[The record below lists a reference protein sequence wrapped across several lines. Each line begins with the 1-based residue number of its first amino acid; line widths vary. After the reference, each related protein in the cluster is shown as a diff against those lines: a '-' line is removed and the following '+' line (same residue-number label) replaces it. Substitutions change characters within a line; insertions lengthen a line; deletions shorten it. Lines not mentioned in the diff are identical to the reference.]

1 MKYEYDYPKADVC
14 ADAVVIMYDEEAEK
28 DKILL
33 VQRNR
38 EPFAGAYALPG
49 GFLEMDIDEN
59 LEETA
64 KRELEEETGVVVK
77 SMQQVGAYSQI
88 GRDPRG
94 RVISVAYVAEIF
106 EDVKLAIDVEEIR
119 NAEWFYVDELPE
131 LAFDHSTIIAD
142 AIETS
147 LVSGEFDLSFGIEIC

>member
-59 LEETA
+59 LEE
-64 KRELEEETGVVVK
+64 
-77 SMQQVGAYSQI
+77 
-88 GRDPRG
+88 
-94 RVISVAYVAEIF
+94 EIWQ
-106 EDVKLAIDVEEIR
+106 
-119 NAEWFYVDELPE
+119 NMMM
-131 LAFDHSTIIAD
+131 FD
-142 AIETS
+142 
-147 LVSGEFDLSFGIEIC
+147 